1 MRINLALNPN
11 EGLNLSDCQYVLNF
25 SELFSRLENSH
36 EYSGKECLRKN
47 LIYGIIESP
56 NMASSG
62 GQLYWVMN
70 FLFNS
75 PFFTENFKIFFLKHH
90 NTYL

>member
-1 MRINLALNPN
+1 MRINLSLNPN

-25 SELFSRLENSH
+25 SELFLRLENSH
-36 EYSGKECLRKN
+36 EYSEKECLRKN

-75 PFFTENFKIFFLKHH
+75 PFFTENFKKIFQKHH
-90 NTYL
+90 NIYL